1 MSPSPPPQVFS
12 RLSNVFSG
20 TAGEE
25 RHLRHVTTQIA
36 LLSGRL
42 QERVIILYTVNRIFV
57 HFSFHF
63 LLSLS
68 LSLSLSLAMEEDSFH
83 LLSTT
88 CDSSDTYIYLKDIN
102 EHLRVLNER
111 EGIMYAYVTIVSL

>member
-1 MSPSPPPQVFS
+1 
-12 RLSNVFSG
+12 
-20 TAGEE
+20 
-25 RHLRHVTTQIA
+25 
-36 LLSGRL
+36 
-42 QERVIILYTVNRIFV
+42 
-57 HFSFHF
+57 
-63 LLSLS
+63 
-68 LSLSLSLAMEEDSFH
+68 MEEDSFH

>member
-1 MSPSPPPQVFS
+1 M
-12 RLSNVFSG
+12 
-20 TAGEE
+20 
-25 RHLRHVTTQIA
+25 RHVTTQIA

-63 LLSLS
+63 LLS